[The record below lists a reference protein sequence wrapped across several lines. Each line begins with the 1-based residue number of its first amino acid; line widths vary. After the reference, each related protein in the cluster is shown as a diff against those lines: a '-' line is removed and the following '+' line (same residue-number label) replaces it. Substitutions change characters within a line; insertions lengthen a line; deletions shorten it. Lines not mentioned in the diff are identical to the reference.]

1 MGKIRTWPRD
11 ENGRDI
17 KPKCIDPLAIE
28 RDDYDHKIVRMCR
41 FRHASGKTCYRRW
54 AGTNGP
60 KDPCPIREMHMI
72 SPRRKAEEDKEEEQG
87 VAA

>member
-1 MGKIRTWPRD
+1 MKIRSWPRD
-11 ENGRDI
+11 DKGHEI
-17 KPKCIDPLAIE
+17 KPQCIDPLAVE
-28 RDDYDHKIVRMCR
+28 RDYDHQIVRMCR

-72 SPRRKAEEDKEEEQG
+72 TPRRKAEEEKEEEQG
-87 VAA
+87 ATA